1 MKFFLLEISAETM
14 TEMVA
19 RSIDMPMQKKKR
31 ERKYHRVPPLDIE
44 LLMATSN

>member
-1 MKFFLLEISAETM
+1 MKYFLLEISAETM

-19 RSIDMPMQKKKR
+19 RSIDMPMQKKR